1 MMKRKLSILINMIT
15 ILIVTTMM
23 SISAHAAENPV
34 APDAPTVN
42 SKDIGVTVRWNGVEN
57 ATGYDVY
64 LATSPYGWED
74 IKYSASVGANVRSCT
89 FGNIEAGTYGAFVI
103 SRPNPDSVQSGV
115 TIIVHRGR
123 CPLIT
128 FSYISNL
135 GSGSMPATHP
145 LWNSKY
151 TLPKNS
157 FTRTGYTFKGWTV
170 RRDNDKF
177 WRVDI
182 RSGTSMFRSEHS
194 GFSKTVFPDG
204 YTFNNGD
211 MSLTIQAGCEA
222 GSYSL
227 TCFAVWEPVELTFNF
242 DSNGGSGTMSSINA
256 TFDSSCTL
264 PESTFTNEGFTFK
277 GWNLR
282 RDSDN
287 KWWVPSVGWKS
298 AAEADQLGKEKYND
312 SHYFSEIDASF
323 LTGQESARQF
333 TWFAVWEKDIK
344 NVEKVSLNRSSAEML
359 TSTSDLLPGQQD
371 ARVKLDAAVSPSN
384 AANKKVKW
392 SSSNTSIAKVDA
404 SGYVTGLKPGTATI
418 TVTTVDGGKTAS
430 SKVKVHSRK
439 EFKLQEGAK
448 YTFQSRL
455 NTALSM
461 DVMYQ
466 NYATNTNVSLF
477 KTTAK
482 RNAQIFTAEKRSVN
496 GKTCW
501 VLVRKNS
508 TVGKR
513 AVTELKGKNHVF
525 STAKDTN
532 WQLFRVYKF
541 NDGSIQFINRGSNNA
556 IAIQGGVAANRANIA
571 PEKASL
577 SNSQR
582 WEYVKVG

>member
-1 MMKRKLSILINMIT
+1 MK
-15 ILIVTTMM
+15 
-23 SISAHAAENPV
+23 
-34 APDAPTVN
+34 
-42 SKDIGVTVRWNGVEN
+42 
-57 ATGYDVY
+57 
-64 LATSPYGWED
+64 
-74 IKYSASVGANVRSCT
+74 
-89 FGNIEAGTYGAFVI
+89 
-103 SRPNPDSVQSGV
+103 
-115 TIIVHRGR
+115 
-123 CPLIT
+123 
-128 FSYISNL
+128 ISN
-135 GSGSMPATHP
+135 
-145 LWNSKY
+145 
-151 TLPKNS
+151 
-157 FTRTGYTFKGWTV
+157 
-170 RRDNDKF
+170 
-177 WRVDI
+177 
-182 RSGTSMFRSEHS
+182 
-194 GFSKTVFPDG
+194 
-204 YTFNNGD
+204 
-211 MSLTIQAGCEA
+211 GCEA
-222 GSYSL
+222 AAYFL
-227 TCFAVWEPVELTFNF
+227 AFFPVWEPVELTFNF

-264 PESTFTNEGFTFK
+264 PESTFTKEGYTFK

-344 NVEKVSLNRSSAEML
+344 NVEKVSLNRSSADML

-371 ARVKLDAAVSPSN
+371 AGVKLDAAVSPSN

-430 SKVKVHSRK
+430 CKVKVHSRK

-482 RNAQIFTAEKRSVN
+482 RNAQIFTAEKKIVN

-501 VLVRKNS
+501 MLTRKNS

-582 WEYVKVG
+582 WKFVKVG